1 MREYLTKG
9 MPTQA
14 ILSVLAGFVHMIA
27 RNDLIT
33 VETVVGSQITAPS
46 DFQFA
51 KTTNKLLEA
60 ATGCRV
66 VSVKEGTRY
75 RAKDIVADVAIHSGW
90 DSEFGLIQEELTL
103 DTDTV
108 EATES
113 KTEESEAKSQENP
126 APGPESEAAMTVV
139 KPRPMLTL
147 DIDQFWYPRHMVKE
161 LGRFVVTKGGT
172 YNVVSYESGY
182 YDRFKFHELPPYG
195 KSSTLDMPLYLGYF
209 MGPHTVPYFANH
221 FEGLGDTANAEFRDK
236 WDISGRPFLRNEFI
250 QTAEI
255 KNGSQFLVDYGSMRA
270 KKDKKLLPDSEP
282 VESEDDE
289 GDGDE
294 GEGDHVGKVLVEVQ
308 PVPAQK
314 KRKTPGPGQ
323 LMFSFDVSLHCLLQ
337 KLTSS
342 RARKLQR
349 KTSRPVLV
357 RIRMRPTTTTA
368 PTTTFPSF

>member
-1 MREYLTKG
+1 MREYLSLTKG

-14 ILSVLAGFVHMIA
+14 ILTVLAGFVHMIA

-51 KTTNKLLEA
+51 KQNNKLLEA
-60 ATGCRV
+60 AKGCRV

-75 RAKDIVADVAIHSGW
+75 RAKDILADVAIHSGW
-90 DSEFGLIQEELTL
+90 DSEFGLIQEEVTL

-108 EATES
+108 ETTES

-126 APGPESEAAMTVV
+126 APGPEVAVTVV

-147 DIDQFWYPRHMVKE
+147 DIDQFWYPRHMVKK
-161 LGRFVVTKGGT
+161 LGRFIVTKGGT
-172 YNVVSYESGY
+172 NNVVSYESGY

-195 KSSTLDMPLYLGYF
+195 KNSTLDMPLYLGYF

-255 KNGSQFLVDYGSMRA
+255 KNGKQYLVDYGCSMRA
-270 KKDKKLLPDSEP
+270 KKDKKLLPDAKP
-282 VESEDDE
+282 VEEPQDEDE
-289 GDGDE
+289 GDDTLVSTFHFTCT
-294 GEGDHVGKVLVEVQ
+294 GEK
-308 PVPAQK
+308 
-314 KRKTPGPGQ
+314 
-323 LMFSFDVSLHCLLQ
+323 
-337 KLTSS
+337 
-342 RARKLQR
+342 
-349 KTSRPVLV
+349 
-357 RIRMRPTTTTA
+357 
-368 PTTTFPSF
+368 